1 MSGRP
6 AQALEILGYARPGA
20 GCPNAETPTWHA
32 FASAALERSGDNVAA
47 LDEARQ
53 ALDGYYAQQ
62 VVRGTGDAHRLI
74 AIAYAKLG
82 EARAATEH
90 ILEAQR
96 LIEIH
101 GTPYSVLRTL
111 LTKANIL
118 GSAPLKMEALDFA
131 RLLLKLGKDPESE
144 AGSCYQ
150 LVADDRARSHRT
162 LLAAKTER

>member
-1 MSGRP
+1 MACFCFRG
-6 AQALEILGYARPGA
+6 ARTLWG
-20 GCPNAETPTWHA
+20 H
-32 FASAALERSGDNVAA
+32 NVAA

-118 GSAPLKMEALDFA
+118 GSAPLKMEAIDFA
-131 RLLLKLGKDPESE
+131 RLLQKLGKDPESE
-144 AGSCYQ
+144 VGSRYE